1 MSRGTQRSR
10 KTFGVFFGF
19 QPQRITGSALI
30 KRQTGPHQGGGWLL
44 LARMFGEA
52 QLIHHG
58 IQPSKV
64 KSVAR
69 MRLFDAVRKGT
80 LAVPSFIT
88 DLVKKLKTEWIKR
101 EMEDMKKATKRLE
114 AAAAS
119 QAGPSL
125 EATTGKRKADVT
137 VNVTINTNL
146 PGSVAFTTAKRARIS
161 ASLEESSA
169 PARQPAGKQSARRDG
184 SSQALRR
191 QEPASHTSPVPFC
204 LLGQAARL
212 SRPLALQGRI
222 CSLTHQDSED
232 RDYTNPFDQ
241 PPPPYQDNYEDQNR
255 HEENHP
261 PVQRA
266 RLASLGPLNGRYDIS
281 SRSVDEQRP
290 ENASRLNLVLTLA
303 GPSLWGRFDLGLVE
317 GVMYFQERPC
327 NSSLDAVQFSWR
339 GHEPNGP
346 ISYDDRYNK
355 GWIKFLGDGRI
366 EGWINHL
373 GIYFE
378 GHRISGQGIRS
389 EIDAQTMKR
398 MWDEYYM
405 EDEYEQQNRERW

>member
-1 MSRGTQRSR
+1 
-10 KTFGVFFGF
+10 
-19 QPQRITGSALI
+19 
-30 KRQTGPHQGGGWLL
+30 
-44 LARMFGEA
+44 EA

-80 LAVPSFIT
+80 LSVPSSIT
-88 DLVKKLKTEWIKR
+88 DLEKKLKTERIKR
-101 EMEDMKKATKRLE
+101 EMEDMKKAAQGLE
-114 AAAAS
+114 AVAAS
-119 QAGPSL
+119 QAGSSL
-125 EATTGKRKADVT
+125 EAATGKRKADVT

-146 PGSVAFTTAKRARIS
+146 PGSVAFTTAKRASTS

-169 PARQPAGKQSARRDG
+169 PARQSATKQTARRDG
-184 SSQALRR
+184 SSQAFSR
-191 QEPASHTSPVPFC
+191 QEPASRTSPVPFC
-204 LLGQAARL
+204 LLGRAARL
-212 SRPLALQGRI
+212 SRPLALQWRI
-222 CSLTHQDSED
+222 YSLTHQDSEY

-241 PPPPYQDNYEDQNR
+241 PPPPYQDNYQDQSR
-255 HEENHP
+255 HEGNHP
-261 PVQRA
+261 SVQRA
-266 RLASLGPLNGRYDIS
+266 RLPSLGPLNGRYDIS

-290 ENASRLNLVLTLA
+290 EYASRLNLVLTLA

-327 NSSLDAVQFSWR
+327 SSSLDAVPFSWR

-378 GHRISGQGIRS
+378 GHRKSDQAIRS
-389 EIDAQTMKR
+389 DIDAQTMKR
-398 MWDEYYM
+398 MWDEYNM

>member
-1 MSRGTQRSR
+1 M
-10 KTFGVFFGF
+10 
-19 QPQRITGSALI
+19 
-30 KRQTGPHQGGGWLL
+30 
-44 LARMFGEA
+44 
-52 QLIHHG
+52 
-58 IQPSKV
+58 

-114 AAAAS
+114 AVAAS

-169 PARQPAGKQSARRDG
+169 PARQSATKQSARRDG

-191 QEPASHTSPVPFC
+191 QEPASHTSSVPFC
-204 LLGQAARL
+204 LLGQAARF

-261 PVQRA
+261 LVQRA

-290 ENASRLNLVLTLA
+290 EYVSRLNLVLTLA

-355 GWIKFLGDGRI
+355 GWIKFLGDG
-366 EGWINHL
+366 
-373 GIYFE
+373 
-378 GHRISGQGIRS
+378 
-389 EIDAQTMKR
+389 M
-398 MWDEYYM
+398 
-405 EDEYEQQNRERW
+405 